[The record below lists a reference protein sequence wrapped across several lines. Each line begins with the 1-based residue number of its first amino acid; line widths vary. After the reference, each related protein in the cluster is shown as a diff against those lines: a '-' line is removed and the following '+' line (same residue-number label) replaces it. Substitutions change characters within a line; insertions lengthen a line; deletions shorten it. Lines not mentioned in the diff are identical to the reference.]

1 MTTGAEQHN
10 TNGKKCY
17 MNKRYD
23 DAAEHY
29 SKAIKMNP
37 LPKYYQNRA
46 MCYYQLNNLKMTEE
60 DCKRALELSPN
71 EVKPLYFLGSV
82 FLKGKKYNEAISC
95 LSKALYHNSVITNAA
110 DIENALKRARHQKYE
125 EEESKRVIQDVEF
138 HTYLE
143 SLIER
148 DRQENGENPE
158 ALQRADMAKKRLTE
172 ISTMNQEKRL
182 NREVPEMLCGKITL
196 ELMKEPV
203 IVPSGITYDRE
214 EIVQHLRRIGHF
226 DPVTRKPLTENEIIP
241 NYALKEVIEK
251 FLDDNPWAKYE
262 PGSMD

>member
-1 MTTGAEQHN
+1 
-10 TNGKKCY
+10 
-17 MNKRYD
+17 
-23 DAAEHY
+23 
-29 SKAIKMNP
+29 
-37 LPKYYQNRA
+37 
-46 MCYYQLNNLKMTEE
+46 
-60 DCKRALELSPN
+60 
-71 EVKPLYFLGSV
+71 
-82 FLKGKKYNEAISC
+82 
-95 LSKALYHNSVITNAA
+95 
-110 DIENALKRARHQKYE
+110 NALKRARHQKYE
-125 EEESKRVIQDVEF
+125 DEESRRIVQDVEF

-143 SLIER
+143 SLIEK
-148 DRQENGENPE
+148 DRSENADNPE
-158 ALQRADMAKKRLTE
+158 ALQKIDMAKKRLAELTAV
-172 ISTMNQEKRL
+172 TQEKRQ
-182 NREVPEMLCGKITL
+182 NREIPEMLCGKITL

>member
-1 MTTGAEQHN
+1 MATAAEQYN
-10 TNGKKCY
+10 TSGKKCY

-23 DAAEHY
+23 DAVEQY
-29 SKAIKMNP
+29 TKAIKMNP

-46 MCYYQLNNLKMTEE
+46 MCHYQLNDLKMTEE

-82 FLKGKKYNEAISC
+82 YLKGRRYNDAINC
-95 LSKALYHNSVITNAA
+95 LSKALYHNAVITNAA
-110 DIENALKRARHQKYE
+110 DIENALKRARHQKFE
-125 EEESKRVIQDVEF
+125 EEESKRIIQDVEF

-143 SLIER
+143 SLIDK
-148 DRQENGENPE
+148 DRQENAENPE

-172 ISTMNQEKRL
+172 ITSAAQEKRQ
-182 NREVPEMLCGKITL
+182 NREIPEIMCGKITL
-196 ELMKEPV
+196 ELMKDPV

-262 PGSMD
+262 PGAMD

>member
-1 MTTGAEQHN
+1 MSSAAELHN
-10 TNGKKCY
+10 NNGKKCY

-23 DAAEHY
+23 DAIEHY
-29 SKAIKMNP
+29 AKAIKMDP
-37 LPKYYQNRA
+37 QPKYYQNRA
-46 MCYYQLNNLKMTEE
+46 MCYYQMNNLKMTEE

-82 FLKGKKYNEAISC
+82 FLKSKKFNEAISC
-95 LSKALYHNSVITNAA
+95 LSKALYHNSVITNAT
-110 DIENALKRARHQKYE
+110 DIENALKRARHQKFE
-125 EEESKRVIQDVEF
+125 EEESRRIIQDVEF
-138 HTYLE
+138 HTYME

-148 DRQENGENPE
+148 DRAESANNPE
-158 ALQRADMAKKRLTE
+158 ALARVEMAKKRLAELTAV
-172 ISTMNQEKRL
+172 TQEKRQ
-182 NREVPEMLCGKITL
+182 NREIPEVLCGKITL

-226 DPVTRKPLTENEIIP
+226 DPVTRKPLTENEITP

-262 PGSMD
+262 PGAMD